1 MLLRNVVEPVSLT
14 VKKQA
19 NKNKKQQKHTGQLK
33 IRSCVWGGRGLKN
46 THSELGQV
54 SLHRKLPGIDWDT
67 DKVDGTG
74 NAVYSCTV
82 CALRKGTTLAR

>member
-1 MLLRNVVEPVSLT
+1 M
-14 VKKQA
+14 
-19 NKNKKQQKHTGQLK
+19 
-33 IRSCVWGGRGLKN
+33 WGGGLKN
-46 THSELGQV
+46 THSDLGQV